1 MPFQNLEDEF
11 SSWENVQSYL
21 NQNTV
26 SVYQE
31 VQHIL
36 HKFPLPRSFVD

>member
-11 SSWENVQSYL
+11 SSWENVQNYL

-26 SVYQE
+26 SVYQD
-31 VQHIL
+31 VQ
-36 HKFPLPRSFVD
+36 